1 MSRTWLPD
9 LSLWNP
15 FAWPGLAVIY
25 PNANVIMMTLMKQT
39 FPQKIVYQKVK
50 GYMIY
55 SEFDHKTAC
64 EEIELMAPELLAWP
78 VCLIPPFLGSSQ
90 VIIK

>member
-1 MSRTWLPD
+1 
-9 LSLWNP
+9 
-15 FAWPGLAVIY
+15 
-25 PNANVIMMTLMKQT
+25 MMTLMQYI

-64 EEIELMAPELLAWP
+64 EEIELVALGLLA
-78 VCLIPPFLGSSQ
+78 
-90 VIIK
+90 